1 MARLERFLQFAGRTR
16 EDLAKFGPDS
26 GDQFANDMWNQKE
39 VKQDWF
45 AESQKNDQWL
55 ASRDPFKFENKLPF
69 KIEDPA
75 WHFPRKVET
84 KLKLGDADFEDLSG
98 PAIQRLDNAA
108 ELPPSNPFDGA
119 LPGPR
124 RSRAEEAGISP
135 HALPVAALLKS
146 EQKPPAK
153 RGGQL
158 ASALTPIGAAT
169 PAASRS
175 AVRSALSAAGGAP
188 PVELPTPLRRQIQ
201 VYRRGTPAAPAP
213 LPESPAET
221 RMVPFQGLVDV
232 ATKHL
237 GREIKS
243 VLQLQDSEKPTETQW
258 AASKELGAIVAFVAD
273 VVDKTS
279 QRAPTA
285 RQIAQQVEAV
295 LSPAGRLANNLAKAV
310 RQTAA
315 DVLNAKVPTPRA
327 KAETPKAGSA
337 LKFAGRQSVQPVAA
351 SSLFPSPGQWASVRG
366 SSHEGLL
373 ELEGHPGIFRHAT
386 SNTHFY
392 TLNQGKKVRVKK
404 PQGL

>member
-1 MARLERFLQFAGRTR
+1 MARLERFLEFASRTR
-16 EDLAKFGPDS
+16 EDLA
-26 GDQFANDMWNQKE
+26 DQFVNEVWNQKE

-55 ASRDPFKFENKLPF
+55 ASRDPLKFENKLPF

-108 ELPPSNPFDGA
+108 ELPPSNPFDGVS
-119 LPGPR
+119 PGPR

-153 RGGQL
+153 RGGQV
-158 ASALTPIGAAT
+158 ASAPTPIGAAT

-201 VYRRGTPAAPAP
+201 VFRRGTPAAAAP
-213 LPESPAET
+213 LPASPAENQI
-221 RMVPFQGLVDV
+221 VPYQGLAEV
-232 ATKHL
+232 ASKHV

-285 RQIAQQVEAV
+285 KQIAKQVEAV
-295 LSPAGRLANNLAKAV
+295 LSPAGHLAKNLAKAV
-310 RQTAA
+310 RQTAT

-327 KAETPKAGSA
+327 KPKTPKIGSA
-337 LKFAGRQSVQPVAA
+337 LKFAGRQSVQPAA
-351 SSLFPSPGQWASVRG
+351 TSSLLPSPGQWAAAAGG
-366 SSHEGLL
+366 SSHEGLI